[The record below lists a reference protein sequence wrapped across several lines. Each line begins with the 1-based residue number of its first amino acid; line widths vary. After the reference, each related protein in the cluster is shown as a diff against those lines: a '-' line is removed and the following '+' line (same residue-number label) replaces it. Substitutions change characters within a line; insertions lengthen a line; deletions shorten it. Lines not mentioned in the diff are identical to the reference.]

1 MTPPKDLRELLQL
14 LGELA
19 DDLLSDAGSTRL
31 AELLRDD
38 PAARRYYLDYMEIHA
53 RLAWKHGSCDAE
65 EACSADAAAAAE
77 VQGQLEAG
85 DDRPSIVN
93 SSSACVAFSPA
104 TVIRGSSNDGSL
116 SAGHSW
122 AGALELCY
130 VLAVTIAGV
139 GLAVASAY
147 DVLHFQTIA
156 KQTARPAPAAGIS
169 EPGFEG
175 KTGSNFGNGRT
186 TCASA
191 TELPGYGMDAKH
203 QPNIAISEKGVART
217 E

>member
-65 EACSADAAAAAE
+65 GACSADAAAAAD

-104 TVIRGSSNDGSL
+104 ALIRCSSNNGSL

-122 AGALELCY
+122 VGALELCY

-139 GLAVASAY
+139 GSAVVSAC

-156 KQTARPAPAAGIS
+156 KQTARPAPATGIS
-169 EPGFEG
+169 EP
-175 KTGSNFGNGRT
+175 
-186 TCASA
+186 
-191 TELPGYGMDAKH
+191 
-203 QPNIAISEKGVART
+203 
-217 E
+217 